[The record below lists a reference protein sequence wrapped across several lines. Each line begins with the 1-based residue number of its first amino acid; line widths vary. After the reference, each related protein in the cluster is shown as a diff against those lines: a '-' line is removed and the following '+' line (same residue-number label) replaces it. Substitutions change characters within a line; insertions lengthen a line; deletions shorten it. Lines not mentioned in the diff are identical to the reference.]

1 MTLIRQQVFGI
12 AMVLLWGFAMFT
24 GVAHAN
30 ESQSYSLSDGVKDRT
45 YRLYRPSYL
54 GHQTPAPLVI
64 VLHGGLGSASQAE
77 DSYNWD
83 AQADRQGFLV
93 VYPNGL
99 SHSWNAG
106 GICCGPALR
115 DDVNDIGFLTRLIDI
130 VSKSENIDLKRV
142 YLTGISNGAAMA
154 YRYACEGTFPIAA
167 IGPVAGSFSFSCSK
181 PHPVSVMA
189 IHGLDDQHVPFA
201 GGQGTKGVTKGSWV
215 SVSQTL
221 DLFRKANDCKPSIS
235 YKDGLVQKNISHC
248 AQDREVTLITI
259 EGAGHQWPGGKA
271 KTSIIQRVIG
281 ADQPSTALDAT
292 SVLWEFFQSHS
303 AQP

>member
-1 MTLIRQQVFGI
+1 MILIKQQVFGI
-12 AMVLLWGFAMFT
+12 SVVFLWWLASCT
-24 GVAHAN
+24 VVVQAN
-30 ESQSYSLSDGVKDRT
+30 ESQSYKLSDGVKDRN
-45 YRLYRPSYL
+45 YRLYRPSSL
-54 GHQTPAPLVI
+54 SHHMPAPLVI

-77 DSYNWD
+77 SSYNWD
-83 AQADRQGFLV
+83 AQADRQGFVV
-93 VYPNGL
+93 VYPNGI

-115 DDVNDIGFLTRLIDI
+115 GNVNDIGFLTRLIDT
-130 VSKSENIDLKRV
+130 VSRSENIDLKRV

-154 YRYACEGTFPIAA
+154 YRYVCEGTFPIAA
-167 IGPVAGSFSFSCSK
+167 IGPVAGSFSYSCSK

-189 IHGLDDQHVPFA
+189 IHGLGDQHIPFA
-201 GGQGTKGVTKGSWV
+201 GGPGTKGVTKGTWM
-215 SVSQTL
+215 SVPQTL
-221 DLFRKANDCKPSIS
+221 DLFRKANDCQPAIF

-259 EGAGHQWPGGKA
+259 EGAGHQWPGGKS

-292 SVLWEFFQSHS
+292 STLWEFFQSHG